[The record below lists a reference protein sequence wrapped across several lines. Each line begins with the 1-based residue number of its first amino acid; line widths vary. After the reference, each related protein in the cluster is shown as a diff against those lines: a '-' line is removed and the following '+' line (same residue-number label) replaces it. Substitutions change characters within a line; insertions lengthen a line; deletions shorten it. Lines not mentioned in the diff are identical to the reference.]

1 MTAHVPFRRRAQ
13 LALLPLVLV
22 AAAPAVS
29 GRAQDVPALNASGQR
44 LKADVTYLADD
55 AREGRGPG
63 LKGLDDA
70 AQYIASRFADLKL
83 KPVPGADGYFQHFTI
98 PGDVRPEG
106 GTKFAVKGP
115 GGLAIEPKAF
125 DKYVAMSIGGSGKV
139 EAAPVVFAGYGITAK
154 EDGGKLDYD
163 DYAGID
169 VKDKVVLILRREPQQ
184 KDENSPFAGTSNT
197 IYAAFRTKARNALDH
212 GAAAVLLVN
221 DVGGTAEAG
230 DPLPPPGVS
239 GGDGKGV
246 PFLHV
251 KREVGDALLK
261 AAGAPSLAELETQID
276 ADLKPVSRVLDG
288 VTVDLDLTMTR
299 EPLKVK
305 NVLGMIEG
313 SGPLADET
321 LIIGA
326 HYDHVGRGGS
336 GSLAPGSGDIHN
348 GADDNASG
356 TATVLELARRLSSR
370 TEPLPRRVVFML
382 FSAEERGLLGSRYYV
397 EHPLIPLDQTIAM
410 LNFDMVGR
418 LEADRKLTIY
428 GGPSSPGFEELARSI
443 ASSQDILP
451 TVVKSGPEM
460 RFFEASDHASFYKKG
475 IPVLFAF
482 TGTHD
487 DYHRPSDDS
496 DKIDYDGMTKIAN
509 MGELLALDLALRPI
523 RPEFE
528 GPKPVVVSDPHAAP
542 AASEP
547 AEAPA
552 RAMAYLGTRPDYAAA
567 DIKGVLL
574 EGVTPGSPA
583 EKAGLKGGDVIV
595 KFAGKTVLDVEDYM
609 AGLQSHKAG
618 EKVDVVVK
626 RGDAETTI
634 EVTLGSRSG
643 AQ

>member
-1 MTAHVPFRRRAQ
+1 MFDHAPFRRSAGLALSLLLTAPAIGLRAQ
-13 LALLPLVLV
+13 EA
-22 AAAPAVS
+22 
-29 GRAQDVPALNASGQR
+29 PALNPSAQR
-44 LKADVTYLADD
+44 LQADVTYLADD

-63 LKGLDDA
+63 LQGLDDA
-70 AQYIASRFADLKL
+70 AQFIADRLAELKL

-98 PGDVRPEG
+98 PGDVRAEG
-106 GTKFAVKGP
+106 RPRLVIKGP
-115 GGLAIEPKAF
+115 GGLALEPKPF
-125 DKYVAMSIGGSGKV
+125 DQYIAMSIGGSGKI
-139 EAAPVVFAGYGITAK
+139 EGAPVVLAGYGITAK
-154 EDGGKLDYD
+154 EPTNHLDYD
-163 DYAGID
+163 DFAGVD
-169 VKDKVVLILRREPQQ
+169 VKDKVVVILRREPQQ
-184 KDENSPFAGTSNT
+184 KDEHSAFAGTSNT
-197 IYAAFRTKARNALDH
+197 VYAAFRTKARNALDH

-221 DVGGTAEAG
+221 DAAG
-230 DPLPPPGVS
+230 SSESGDVLPPPGVS
-239 GGDGKGV
+239 GGDGKGI
-246 PFLHV
+246 PFLFV
-251 KREVGDALLK
+251 KRDVVDTMLK
-261 AAGAPSLAELETQID
+261 AAGAPSLSNMEAQID

-305 NVLGMIEG
+305 NVLAMLEG

-356 TATVLELARRLSSR
+356 TATVLELARRLAGRS
-370 TEPLPRRVVFML
+370 EPLPRRIVFML

-397 EHPLIPLDQTIAM
+397 ENPLIPLDKTVAM

-428 GGPSSPGFEELARSI
+428 GGPSAPGFEELAHSI
-443 ASSQDILP
+443 AASQDILP

-496 DKIDYDGMTKIAN
+496 DKIDYDGMAKIAN
-509 MGELLALDLALRPI
+509 MGELLALDLALRPV
-523 RPEFE
+523 RPEFI
-528 GPKPVVVSDPHAAP
+528 GPKPEAPADPHAAAP

-547 AEAPA
+547 EARPA
-552 RAMAYLGTRPDYAAA
+552 RAMAYLGTRPDYAAE
-567 DIKGVLL
+567 DVKGVKL
-574 EGVTPGSPA
+574 EGVTAGSPA

-609 AGLQSHKAG
+609 AGLQAHQAG
-618 EKVDVVVK
+618 EKVEVVVK
-626 RGDAETTI
+626 RGASETTI
-634 EVTLGSRSG
+634 EVTLGTRSG